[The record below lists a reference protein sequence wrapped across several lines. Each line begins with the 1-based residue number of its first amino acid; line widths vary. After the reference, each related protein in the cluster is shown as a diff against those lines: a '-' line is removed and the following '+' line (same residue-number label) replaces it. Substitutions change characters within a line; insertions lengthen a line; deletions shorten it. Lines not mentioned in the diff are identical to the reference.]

1 MNWYEKLNQYFPIEE
16 MKSKEHIEILL
27 TDKQE
32 IYKKDEGPDHVLLYV
47 ERDEFIF
54 IDYLFV
60 SKKSRGQGLG
70 RKLIQKLQKRQKT
83 ILLEVEPVQEHDDDT
98 LKRLR
103 FYKREGFKHASS
115 ISYSRKSLATKEN
128 TPMEILYWPSDSSIE
143 DEDVFNFMKEI
154 YSEIHTYKDNH
165 LYGKSY
171 QNVEDVLSISMG
183 HETDIFEE
191 ISMNN

>member
-16 MKSKEHIEILL
+16 MKSKEHIEVLL
-27 TDKQE
+27 EDKQE

-47 ERDEFIF
+47 EGEEFIF
-54 IDYLFV
+54 VDYLFV

-70 RKLIQKLQKRQKT
+70 RKLIQKLQKKQKT
-83 ILLEVEPVQEHDDDT
+83 ILLEVEPVQENDDDT
-98 LKRLR
+98 FKRLK

-128 TPMEILYWPSDSSIE
+128 TPMEILYWPANPSVDE
-143 DEDVFNFMKEI
+143 EDVFDFMKEI
-154 YSEIHTYKDNH
+154 YSEIHTYKDDD

-171 QNVEDVLSISMG
+171 QDVDDVLSLNAG
-183 HETDIFEE
+183 QEADIFKEME
-191 ISMNN
+191 V

>member
-16 MKSKEHIEILL
+16 MKSKEHIEVLL
-27 TDKQE
+27 EDKQE

-47 ERDEFIF
+47 EGDEFIF
-54 IDYLFV
+54 VDYLFV

-70 RKLIQKLQKRQKT
+70 RKLIQKLQKKQKT
-83 ILLEVEPVQEHDDDT
+83 ILLEVEPVQENDDDT
-98 LKRLR
+98 FKRLK

-128 TPMEILYWPSDSSIE
+128 TPMEILYWPAKPSVDE
-143 DEDVFNFMKEI
+143 EDVFDFMKEI
-154 YSEIHTYKDNH
+154 YSEIHTYKDDD

-171 QNVEDVLSISMG
+171 QDVDDVLSLNAG
-183 HETDIFEE
+183 QEADIFKEME
-191 ISMNN
+191 V

>member
-47 ERDEFIF
+47 EGDEFIF

-115 ISYSRKSLATKEN
+115 ISYSRKSLATKGGYTDGN
-128 TPMEILYWPSDSSIE
+128 LILAI
-143 DEDVFNFMKEI
+143 
-154 YSEIHTYKDNH
+154 
-165 LYGKSY
+165 
-171 QNVEDVLSISMG
+171 
-183 HETDIFEE
+183 
-191 ISMNN
+191 

>member
-16 MKSKEHIEILL
+16 MKSKEHIEVLL
-27 TDKQE
+27 EDKQE

-47 ERDEFIF
+47 EGDEFIF
-54 IDYLFV
+54 VDYLFV

-70 RKLIQKLQKRQKT
+70 RKLIQKLQKKQKT
-83 ILLEVEPVQEHDDDT
+83 ILLEVEPIQENDDDT
-98 LKRLR
+98 FKRLK

-128 TPMEILYWPSDSSIE
+128 TPMEILYWPAIPSVDE
-143 DEDVFNFMKEI
+143 EDVFDFMKEI
-154 YSEIHTYKDNH
+154 YSEIHTYKDDD

-171 QNVEDVLSISMG
+171 QDVDDVLSLNAG
-183 HETDIFEE
+183 QEADIFKEME
-191 ISMNN
+191 V

>member
-47 ERDEFIF
+47 EGDEFIF

-154 YSEIHTYKDNH
+154 YSEIHTYKDHH

-171 QNVEDVLSISMG
+171 QNVDDVLSISMG

>member
-16 MKSKEHIEILL
+16 MKSKEHIEVLL
-27 TDKQE
+27 EDKQE

-47 ERDEFIF
+47 EGDEFIF
-54 IDYLFV
+54 VDYLFV

-70 RKLIQKLQKRQKT
+70 RKLIQKLQKKQKT
-83 ILLEVEPVQEHDDDT
+83 ILLEVEPVQENDDDT
-98 LKRLR
+98 FKRLK

-128 TPMEILYWPSDSSIE
+128 TPMEILYWPANSSVDE
-143 DEDVFNFMKEI
+143 EDVFDFMKEI
-154 YSEIHTYKDNH
+154 YSEIHTYKDDD

-171 QNVEDVLSISMG
+171 QDVDDVLSLNAG
-183 HETDIFEE
+183 QEADIFKEME
-191 ISMNN
+191 V

>member
-32 IYKKDEGPDHVLLYV
+32 IYKKMKDLTMFYYMWKGMSLFSL
-47 ERDEFIF
+47 IT
-54 IDYLFV
+54 YLFPRNQGAGV
-60 SKKSRGQGLG
+60 RKKTDSKVA
-70 RKLIQKLQKRQKT
+70 KRQKT

-115 ISYSRKSLATKEN
+115 ISYSRKSLATKED